1 MTKVQGFTAVILS
14 ILTLLSTFFAVT
26 ACVSATEAE
35 KLASSADSGIKGSL
49 TIRFR
54 YHKDRGNYI
63 AVPGAVFEIHRFA
76 TMHTEAGKATYKT
89 IPCFKSLSIEYD
101 KLTGGESE
109 SIAAKLVETVQ
120 RKKLK
125 GISAASNSYG
135 EARFRNLKHGM
146 YLVREIAAKGKA
158 RTYSRIK
165 PYLCSVPGIDMNGNV
180 NSLNYNVVAEP
191 KAEIMTRKKVS
202 VAQTEPISRDR
213 KQHKGVDTGDRNE
226 ILVLIVVL
234 LSASLALFALLKKI
248 KSEDNRKTK

>member
-1 MTKVQGFTAVILS
+1 
-14 ILTLLSTFFAVT
+14 
-26 ACVSATEAE
+26 
-35 KLASSADSGIKGSL
+35 
-49 TIRFR
+49 
-54 YHKDRGNYI
+54 
-63 AVPGAVFEIHRFA
+63 
-76 TMHTEAGKATYKT
+76 
-89 IPCFKSLSIEYD
+89 
-101 KLTGGESE
+101 
-109 SIAAKLVETVQ
+109 
-120 RKKLK
+120 
-125 GISAASNSYG
+125 
-135 EARFRNLKHGM
+135 M
-146 YLVREIAAKGKA
+146 YLIREIAAKGKA

-226 ILVLIVVL
+226 ILVLIAVL